1 MGAGEGWGV
10 RDRGVP
16 HRAVWRLRAVVEGR
30 RTWETTAR
38 FVAPSAAAVPRFACT
53 PRARVCAGEAEEE
66 GGRVVVGEGGG
77 GGGWALLTALCSP
90 GTHGAARPP
99 FDAAHGG
106 GALLCRR
113 GVVAADP
120 DRQRAAA
127 RAVECCDLGRDG
139 HGVQLPTRERR
150 HRRRRVGGG
159 PLIES
164 TRSHAKARPE
174 LRHAGRRERD
184 LLQKVVDIRLRI
196 DRGRAYRIRRL
207 LRKHTV
213 YIDGGGRAIEIICSR
228 AAVSGAATATSSR
241 SPSTRRGRGESLE
254 GKLLHRKHLSVE
266 VVAP

>member
-1 MGAGEGWGV
+1 MGAT
-10 RDRGVP
+10 DRP
-16 HRAVWRLRAVVEGR
+16 LFAWHPRCRL
-30 RTWETTAR
+30 AR
-38 FVAPSAAAVPRFACT
+38 
-53 PRARVCAGEAEEE
+53 
-66 GGRVVVGEGGG
+66 
-77 GGGWALLTALCSP
+77 
-90 GTHGAARPP
+90 

-150 HRRRRVGGG
+150 HRRGRVEGW
-159 PLIES
+159 P
-164 TRSHAKARPE
+164 TDRVNAKPREGARPE

-184 LLQKVVDIRLRI
+184 LLQKVVDIRLRV
-196 DRGRAYRIRRL
+196 DRDSQRYRIRRL

-254 GKLLHRKHLSVE
+254 GKLLHRKHFVCK
-266 VVAP
+266 

>member
-1 MGAGEGWGV
+1 MGAT
-10 RDRGVP
+10 DRP
-16 HRAVWRLRAVVEGR
+16 LFAWHPRCRL
-30 RTWETTAR
+30 AR
-38 FVAPSAAAVPRFACT
+38 
-53 PRARVCAGEAEEE
+53 
-66 GGRVVVGEGGG
+66 
-77 GGGWALLTALCSP
+77 
-90 GTHGAARPP
+90 

-150 HRRRRVGGG
+150 HRRGRVEGW
-159 PLIES
+159 P
-164 TRSHAKARPE
+164 TDRVNAKPREGARPE

-184 LLQKVVDIRLRI
+184 LLQKVVDIRLRV
-196 DRGRAYRIRRL
+196 DRDSQRYRIRRL

-213 YIDGGGRAIEIICSR
+213 YIDGGRAIEIICSR

-241 SPSTRRGRGESLE
+241 SPSIRRGRGESLE
-254 GKLLHRKHLSVE
+254 GRLLHRKHFVCK
-266 VVAP
+266 